1 MAASLETSS
10 SAPES
15 PEPTIN
21 PATNPEPTAQTG
33 EASSSI
39 KGKEQEHK
47 NWERSITEMMSSIA
61 ETLKHLSQNQC
72 ANMQPANMQSAN
84 MQSANMQSAN
94 MQSVNRQ
101 SPNMQS
107 TNTRN
112 LPIDNI
118 QSADI
123 IRPTTVIEPSSRP
136 SSRQSSFENSEP
148 STRPGTPLIPSYRSV
163 SKPLIKL
170 RPPKPFSGKEAT
182 LEKFL
187 FQVEE
192 FLDLYK
198 GITEREK
205 INVLLSVLEGPV
217 LDWWR
222 KHRSKI
228 KT

>member
-33 EASSSI
+33 EASSSST
-39 KGKEQEHK
+39 KGKERERE

-61 ETLKHLSQNQC
+61 DTLKHLSRN
-72 ANMQPANMQSAN
+72 QSAN
-84 MQSANMQSAN
+84 MQ
-94 MQSVNRQ
+94 
-101 SPNMQS
+101 P

-112 LPIDNI
+112 PPMDNI
-118 QSADI
+118 QSADV
-123 IRPTTVIEPSSRP
+123 IRPTMVIEPSSRP
-136 SSRQSSFENSEP
+136 SSRQSSSENSEP
-148 STRPGTPLIPSYRSV
+148 STWPGIPLIPSYRSV

-182 LEKFL
+182 LKKFL

-192 FLDLYK
+192 FLDPYE
-198 GITEREK
+198 GITEHEK
-205 INVLLSVLEGPV
+205 INVLSSVSEGPV
-217 LDWWR
+217 LD
-222 KHRSKI
+222 
-228 KT
+228 